1 MKKLIWLTAIL
12 LVFTCLL
19 ASCTSGETKDTEE
32 SQADSSGVAT
42 EANGEMSSVAENT
55 EALSSDS
62 NADLPSDEELNI
74 VRDPHGSSP
83 SGHFDY
89 TVDDIPNE
97 YFFDPDIALAE
108 TLPVYTYSYGFGEG
122 GNFYTLTDDD
132 RKILEERMTDFMA
145 VRYGEEADAFS
156 YINNEYTIKCEA
168 ENEIIYSSINSATVA
183 PQKNIVGLDEF
194 AKDPLGNDI
203 VQDFIEYLD
212 MKEPVAVRFTR
223 DGAEDTAMVNYY
235 IADIAAHTDNDIE
248 YICVDFQYGK
258 MVRCKSTEVKFG
270 EKHGEYNTVP
280 YDVALAQIK
289 SEYPE
294 LDTESAKAMT
304 YMRFEYQQVIG
315 ADGSYGGN
323 GYYSPCYRFFLKN
336 TDPSVEGLTMIDVS
350 MTDFKPGET
359 ITLGVE

>member
-1 MKKLIWLTAIL
+1 MRKCIYLTSIL

-19 ASCTSGETKDTEE
+19 VSCAMNETKVPEELNGDLSSFATETSGEVFLD
-32 SQADSSGVAT
+32 V
-42 EANGEMSSVAENT
+42 ENT
-55 EALSSDS
+55 
-62 NADLPSDEELNI
+62 DLPSESVSNISLPSDGKGYPGYYSFTTDYLCDECL
-74 VRDPHGSSP
+74 
-83 SGHFDY
+83 FD
-89 TVDDIPNE
+89 TRT
-97 YFFDPDIALAE
+97 ALAE

-132 RKILEERMTDFMA
+132 RKILEERMTDFLA
-145 VRYGEEADAFS
+145 VRYGDEADALS

-183 PQKNIVGLDEF
+183 PQKNIVSLDEF
-194 AKDPLGNDI
+194 AKDPLANDI

-248 YICVDFQYGK
+248 YICVYFQYGK
-258 MVRCKSTEVKFG
+258 MVRCKSTEIKFG

-336 TDPSVEGLTMIDVS
+336 TDPSVEGWTMIDVS

-359 ITLGVE
+359 IISGVE